1 MMDASLNDAE
11 EGQLYQQTRAA
22 LAQPDTPARRRGIAL
37 WLLATL
43 AIFVLSQFAM
53 GLQSWQG
60 FQILA
65 IIVGVLFVHEA
76 GHYLGMR
83 VFGYRDLRMFFI
95 PFFGAAVSG
104 RKHAAPAW
112 QNAIV
117 LILGPLPGIAL
128 AGLLYGV
135 FTPTLDRLTIVSMA
149 IIFLVLINGLNLLPF
164 APLDGGRVLNLL
176 VFSRRPLLESSFLL
190 FGAVGLCV
198 VAWAMHS
205 WVLLVVAAIVAIA
218 IPFRY
223 RTAGRKAALRRELP
237 NLPARWEDLNE
248 EHQHQL
254 FHYVRALDPECSDP
268 ADCAKRMKTVHE
280 EAVVRPPS
288 IGSSAGLLGL
298 YAAGIVA
305 CVLIVYLDVASVVGV
320 RARVKD
326 ALNESIASGS
336 FEIPPIAEMSL
347 TQISKDKYS
356 GAARA
361 VDGTSY
367 TLEVTTKG
375 REDYFCIVRN
385 EKGQMVAAFGASR
398 IDGP

>member
-1 MMDASLNDAE
+1 
-11 EGQLYQQTRAA
+11 
-22 LAQPDTPARRRGIAL
+22 
-37 WLLATL
+37 
-43 AIFVLSQFAM
+43 
-53 GLQSWQG
+53 
-60 FQILA
+60 
-65 IIVGVLFVHEA
+65 
-76 GHYLGMR
+76 
-83 VFGYRDLRMFFI
+83 
-95 PFFGAAVSG
+95 
-104 RKHAAPAW
+104 
-112 QNAIV
+112 
-117 LILGPLPGIAL
+117 
-128 AGLLYGV
+128 
-135 FTPTLDRLTIVSMA
+135 
-149 IIFLVLINGLNLLPF
+149 
-164 APLDGGRVLNLL
+164 
-176 VFSRRPLLESSFLL
+176 
-190 FGAVGLCV
+190 
-198 VAWAMHS
+198 
-205 WVLLVVAAIVAIA
+205 
-218 IPFRY
+218 
-223 RTAGRKAALRRELP
+223 
-237 NLPARWEDLNE
+237 
-248 EHQHQL
+248 
-254 FHYVRALDPECSDP
+254 
-268 ADCAKRMKTVHE
+268 MKTVHE